1 MSDCRRLF
9 WLLPLLL
16 ALLAACSDLVPTGTD
31 TADQATS
38 AQRFLPAPAGYIRN
52 DSASLTDALATLG
65 GGASL
70 LSGNP
75 ALAAAISTIDNMIQ
89 CYRDVGAVAAGI
101 YTKVSLDTLLQ
112 GEGISLGALAVINQ
126 ERLSRNFLNCALG
139 DTPLFSAQAEH
150 CICSGK
156 RLAARRQRDHPLPL
170 CSDRLPALPRLS
182 EPLRLTVA
190 PAGRAALSR
199 RGG

>member
-1 MSDCRRLF
+1 MSDRRLRIF

-38 AQRFLPAPAGYIRN
+38 AQRFLPAPDGYLIN
-52 DSASLTDALATLG
+52 DAASLSDALATLG

-75 ALAAAISTIDNMIQ
+75 ALATAISAIDNMIQ
-89 CYRDVGAVAAGI
+89 CYQDVGAVAAGI
-101 YTKVSLDTLLQ
+101 YTKVALDSLLQ

-139 DTPLFSAQAEH
+139 DTPLFSAQTEALQV
-150 CICSGK
+150 CSGNGSLLVANETIHYLYAATDSLLC
-156 RLAARRQRDHPLPL
+156 LAFQSHFDSL
-170 CSDRLPALPRLS
+170 
-182 EPLRLTVA
+182 
-190 PAGRAALSR
+190 
-199 RGG
+199 

>member
-1 MSDCRRLF
+1 MSDRRLRIF

-38 AQRFLPAPAGYIRN
+38 AQRFLPAPEGYIRN
-52 DSASLTDALATLG
+52 DAASLTDALATLG

-75 ALAAAISTIDNMIQ
+75 ALTAAISVIDNMIQ
-89 CYRDVGAVAAGI
+89 CYQDVGAVAASI
-101 YTKVSLDTLLQ
+101 YTKISLDTLLQ
-112 GEGISLGALAVINQ
+112 GDGISLGALAIINQ

-139 DTPLFSAQAEH
+139 DTQLFSAQAEALQV
-150 CICSGK
+150 CSGK
-156 RLAARRQRDHPLPL
+156 GSLLVANETIHYLYAATDSLLCLAFQSHFDSL
-170 CSDRLPALPRLS
+170 
-182 EPLRLTVA
+182 
-190 PAGRAALSR
+190 
-199 RGG
+199 